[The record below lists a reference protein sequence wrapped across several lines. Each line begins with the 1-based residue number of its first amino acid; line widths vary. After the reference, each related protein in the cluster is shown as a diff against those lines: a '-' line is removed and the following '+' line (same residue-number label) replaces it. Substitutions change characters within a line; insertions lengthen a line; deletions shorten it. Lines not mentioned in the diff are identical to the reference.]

1 MTENQKWNKKIFS
14 LLLTEAR
21 GVRSWRQFASDCGIS
36 YAQMRKLAEGSQPNP
51 PRPKLVQK
59 IASNAFGEV
68 DAEDLMFAAGI
79 NLSDSQVVKKRASES
94 EVLYKKYQKLSVKD
108 RKIIDS
114 FMDFL
119 LSKNKID

>member
-1 MTENQKWNKKIFS
+1 MIENQKWNKKIFS

-59 IASNAFGEV
+59 IAANAFGEV

-79 NLSDSQVVKKRASES
+79 SLSDSQVIKKRASES

-119 LSKNKID
+119 LSKNKNG

>member
-1 MTENQKWNKKIFS
+1 MSENQKWNKKIFA
-14 LLLTEAR
+14 LLLAEAR

-36 YAQMRKLAEGSQPNP
+36 YVQMRKLAEGSQPNP

-59 IASNAFGEV
+59 IAANAFGEV
-68 DAEDLMFAAGI
+68 DVEDLMFAAGV
-79 NLSDSQVVKKRASES
+79 NLSEPQVVKKRASES

-108 RKIIDS
+108 RKMIDS

-119 LSKNKID
+119 LSKNKNN